1 MKKIF
6 TLLFLI
12 ILLGGFLPVQAKES
26 QAEMLAA
33 FSQKPS
39 QQNVLWVGTFQMVWN
54 EFQDN
59 IVKGPIKFKNQK
71 SELAD
76 ILNKQEFT
84 KAMLSEDAYYTAYGK
99 TDIALKKQIEDAIMQ
114 KFNEKSELLD
124 KINWTDP
131 NRAYLLY
138 AMLVKNFEFPA
149 RFDILKT
156 EKFGKD
162 KDPVT
167 YFGIDKKSSDRLYK
181 NVRVLFYN
189 NPWDYAVALNS
200 DKDEVILYRTNSRKN
215 FADLYAVLNK
225 KAQKYDGTKEFVAGD
240 QLKIPYMSIKQ
251 DVSYDSLC
259 GKLIENTD
267 KLYIDKALQ
276 TVQFNMNNTGVKL
289 KSEAVMNIMTMSLPL
304 TVNAEGRNFFFNK
317 TFVLFMKEKDKQM
330 PYFALRVNDMSIFKY
345 QGEIK

>member
-1 MKKIF
+1 MKKLFSAIF
-6 TLLFLI
+6 SI
-12 ILLGGFLPVQAKES
+12 IVLGCFAAAQAQEP
-26 QAEMLAA
+26 QAEILAA

-76 ILNKQEFT
+76 ILNKQEFS
-84 KAMLSEDAYYTAYGK
+84 KAMLSEDSYYTAYGK
-99 TDIALKKQIEDAIMQ
+99 TDLELKKQIEDAIMQ

-149 RFDILKT
+149 RFDVLKK
-156 EKFGKD
+156 ENFGKD
-162 KDPVT
+162 KEPVA
-167 YFGIDKKSSDRLYK
+167 YFGIDKKSNAHLYK

-189 NPWDYAVALNS
+189 NPWDYAVVLNS

-215 FADLYAVLNK
+215 FSELYSVLNK
-225 KAQKYDGTKEFVAGD
+225 KSQKYKGNKNFIAGD
-240 QLKIPYMSIKQ
+240 QLKVPYMSIKT
-251 DVSYDSLC
+251 DVSYDALC

-289 KSEAVMNIMTMSLPL
+289 KSEAVMNIMTMSMPL
-304 TVNAEGRNFFFNK
+304 TVNAKGRNFFFNK

-330 PYFALRVNDMSIFKY
+330 PYFALRVKDMSVYKY